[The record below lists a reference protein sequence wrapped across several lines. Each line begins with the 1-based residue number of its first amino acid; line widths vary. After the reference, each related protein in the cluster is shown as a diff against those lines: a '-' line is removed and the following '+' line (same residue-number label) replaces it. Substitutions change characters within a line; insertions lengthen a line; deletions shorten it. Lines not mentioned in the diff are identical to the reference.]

1 LINSLFSPAL
11 ANSILQTPIIEATG
25 QDILVWKLT
34 PAGLFSPKS
43 AYKHCFNNLQLP
55 PRERPKTVPPH
66 IVALLNQVWNEKQM
80 APRVQTFAWRLLRGA
95 LPTGKRAGKYSK
107 HISETCS
114 RCGKIE
120 DEMHIFFLCPFSK
133 AAWYCF
139 PWFIKTEILANHNS
153 LVPHM
158 IKGLLDSQHLQI
170 SVSSLYTFLW
180 CIWKARNDS
189 VFCRKACNPSQ
200 VYAAA
205 AAIMQGTKIEFA
217 ASSQVRSVTGSD
229 NPQEHADHSVRLQD
243 HGSHQMMPSPGST
256 ITNIANFTGPVIF
269 PDAAWTSGSDGQPT
283 PAGLGIFIQMRSERR
298 CSQLCISAV
307 SPPVTSAI
315 LAEAFSLMLATQ
327 VAGLLQLN
335 EVTFLTDSATLAKA
349 AAAHSLMLAPGHWT
363 IRPQLAHMAASP
375 AFDSSRIYHI
385 SRNYNFRAHHQAK
398 LALKLQNRTFS
409 FRCLASGSD
418 TCLNSDV
425 MAQSPVLQ
433 CTFVH
438 VRCC

>member
-1 LINSLFSPAL
+1 
-11 ANSILQTPIIEATG
+11 
-25 QDILVWKLT
+25 
-34 PAGLFSPKS
+34 
-43 AYKHCFNNLQLP
+43 
-55 PRERPKTVPPH
+55 
-66 IVALLNQVWNEKQM
+66 
-80 APRVQTFAWRLLRGA
+80 
-95 LPTGKRAGKYSK
+95 
-107 HISETCS
+107 
-114 RCGKIE
+114 
-120 DEMHIFFLCPFSK
+120 MHIFFLCPFSK
-133 AAWYCF
+133 VAWYCF
-139 PWFIKTEILANHNS
+139 PWFIKTKILANHNS

-158 IKGLLDSQHLQI
+158 IKGLLDSQHPQI

-229 NPQEHADHSVRLQD
+229 DPQEHADHSVRLHD
-243 HGSHQMMPSPGST
+243 HGSHLMMPSRGST
-256 ITNIANFTGPVIF
+256 ITNIANFTRPVIF
-269 PDAAWTSGSDGQPT
+269 SDAAWTSGSDGQPT

-298 CSQLCISAV
+298 CSQLCISTV

-315 LAEAFSLMLATQ
+315 LTEAFSLILATQ

-335 EVTFLTDSATLAKA
+335 EVTFLTDSAMLAKA
-349 AAAHSLMLAPGHWT
+349 AAAHSLILAPGYWT

-385 SRNYNFRAHHQAK
+385 PRNYNFRAHHQAK

-418 TCLNSDV
+418 TCLI
-425 MAQSPVLQ
+425 
-433 CTFVH
+433 VH